1 MNDDMTLCHV
11 IIHTGV
17 NVGQYDKEDPKLSVT
32 PCIAFCCSTAVSSG
46 GKKKI
51 PR

>member
-11 IIHTGV
+11 IIYTGV
-17 NVGQYDKEDPKLSVT
+17 NVGQYDKEDPKLSVSR
-32 PCIAFCCSTAVSSG
+32 IAFCCSTAVSSG
-46 GKKKI
+46 GKKSI